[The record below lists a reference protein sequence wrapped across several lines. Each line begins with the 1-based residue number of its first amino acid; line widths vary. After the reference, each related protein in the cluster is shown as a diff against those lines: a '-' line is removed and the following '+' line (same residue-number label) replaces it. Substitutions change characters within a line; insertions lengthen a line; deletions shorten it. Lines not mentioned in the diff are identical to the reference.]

1 MIHSKTLAL
10 TDYPHLEYEV
20 GYSKIALLNTEVA
33 HEHRFWEY
41 GLAMLTVARYRSIKT
56 VAVDEEGHAS
66 LLKLLRGLNKYEYT
80 IGAIQ
85 KADAVVS
92 ISVIE
97 HTPDEE
103 TYLNSLFAS
112 ANKLVFLTCDYHA
125 SGLPQCPYHLR
136 TYNSTLMLGIQ
147 LIGESYGF
155 ELIGGESDY
164 HDGGTEV
171 NGYTFASIGMVKR

>member
-10 TDYPHLEYEV
+10 TDYVHLEKEV
-20 GYSKIALLNTEVA
+20 DYLKGFLNGQPVA
-33 HEHRFWEY
+33 HEHRYWEY
-41 GLAMLTVARYRSIKT
+41 GLAMLTIARYRSIKT
-56 VAVDEEGHAS
+56 VTVAEEGHT
-66 LLKLLRGLNKYEYT
+66 LLQPALQGLDKYDFIT
-80 IGAIQ
+80 DDG
-85 KADAVVS
+85 KADAIVS
-92 ISVIE
+92 ISQIE
-97 HTPDEE
+97 HEPDEE

-136 TYNSTLMLGIQ
+136 TYNSKLMLGIQ

-171 NGYTFASIGMVKR
+171 NGYTFASIGIVKR